1 MSPMPILRRNTGSSP
16 RLRGTL
22 ADLPHAVTDRGIIP
36 ALAGN
41 TETAG
46 PFSNTFGDH
55 PRACGEHVDI
65 VSQGDSNMGSSPRL
79 RGTPARRPTMR
90 ARPGI
95 IPALAGNTIV
105 SVARGNRTRDHPRAC
120 GEHAR
125 HWQQP
130 PLDEGPSP
138 RLRGTLHHIVL
149 EGCTIGIIPAL
160 AGNTLF
166 LATHFRA
173 VWDHPRACGE
183 HNYRIIPINPEQGS
197 SPRLRGTP
205 DLGQSATMHA
215 GIIPALA
222 GNTVMLG
229 MSSMTAWDHPRAC
242 GEHFALVSLMLSR
255 LGSSPRLRGTH
266 LVDAGLHGR
275 VGIIPALAG
284 NTVYT

>member
-1 MSPMPILRRNTGSSP
+1 MSRGSSP

-130 PLDEGPSP
+130 PLDEGSSP
-138 RLRGTLHHIVL
+138 RLRGTLHQIVFQRRRR
-149 EGCTIGIIPAL
+149 GIIPAL
-160 AGNTLF
+160 AGNT
-166 LATHFRA
+166 
-173 VWDHPRACGE
+173 PRPPC
-183 HNYRIIPINPEQGS
+183 
-197 SPRLRGTP
+197 LRV
-205 DLGQSATMHA
+205 DC

-222 GNTVMLG
+222 GNT
-229 MSSMTAWDHPRAC
+229 TAWT
-242 GEHFALVSLMLSR
+242 SSR
-255 LGSSPRLRGTH
+255 TR
-266 LVDAGLHGR
+266 
-275 VGIIPALAG
+275 
-284 NTVYT
+284 